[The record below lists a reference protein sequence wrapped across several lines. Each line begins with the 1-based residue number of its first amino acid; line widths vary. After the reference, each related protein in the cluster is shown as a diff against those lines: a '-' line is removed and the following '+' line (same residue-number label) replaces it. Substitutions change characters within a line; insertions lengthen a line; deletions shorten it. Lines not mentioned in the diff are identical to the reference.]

1 MEPAELLVLDSS
13 ARTDVGAVHRA
24 LNQTEEDTALE
35 ARFRDARDPGGVR
48 ALFAVA
54 DGLGTARGGKVASAQ
69 ALNMLEEGVE
79 HYARRGESGIPGLAG
94 LEAFLLYAVDR
105 IDVTLKQSSENN
117 PNLGGMGT
125 TLTAVVV
132 DGNTARLIHAGDS
145 RAYVLREGGTEF
157 QQLTSDDAAL
167 VEGEWRPVN
176 GLGGVAEQVQPALSA
191 EPLHAGDV
199 LLLCTD
205 GLWREVDDAIMH
217 RILAGSPTPA
227 IASDRLVRA
236 ANHSGGRGNI
246 GVVVVHVG
254 RPDIPNDAELD
265 RLFPRP
271 GAARRDPGTV
281 PMPLASARPVTG
293 GPASPPR
300 PAAPAAPTE
309 GALGPPQPL
318 TGQLPPGPA
327 TPARV
332 IPPPGTSD
340 PSDVAQ
346 GTTGPSGVPRRDAAP
361 PAAQDVDPRSI
372 PPRPPLPG
380 VQASPFMAAV
390 GGFAAGVVF
399 LAIVWGV
406 SAKMHN
412 RATSKASAPAQTQD
426 VAVFYFP
433 KSDAPLTLPDVWA
446 RGASAEPG
454 QEWAKL
460 GKGENTLGCEVDPE
474 PGEPLVELRANAKV
488 DAQGRVKPTQ
498 FVVKI
503 GRVGTGGAAAPVRT
517 TSAAGVVPAV
527 SAPGTINVRSAT
539 AGRITVTREGERE
552 PLQEADLE
560 LDPAGDCSAMVTQLP
575 LGRYVVFH
583 TILRQSR
590 LVTITTE
597 QPSQP
602 VRFPEA
608 DT

>member
-1 MEPAELLVLDSS
+1 MEPSELLVLDSS

-35 ARFRDARDPGGVR
+35 ARFRDARDPNGVR

-54 DGLGTARGGKVASAQ
+54 DGLSAARGGKVASAQ

-94 LEAFLLYAVDR
+94 LEAFLLYAVER
-105 IDVTLKQSSENN
+105 IDATLKQSSENN

-145 RAYVLREGGTEF
+145 RAYILREGGTEF
-157 QQLTSDDAAL
+157 QQLTSDEAAL
-167 VEGEWRPVN
+167 VDGEWRPVN
-176 GLGGVAEQVQPALSA
+176 GLGGVAEQVRPAPSA

-271 GAARRDPGTV
+271 GAPRRDPGTV

-293 GPASPPR
+293 GGVSPAR
-300 PAAPAAPTE
+300 PAAPPLAAE

-346 GTTGPSGVPRRDAAP
+346 GTTGPGGMPRRDGLP
-361 PAAQDVDPRSI
+361 PGAQNVDPRTI
-372 PPRPPLPG
+372 PPRPPMPG
-380 VQASPFMAAV
+380 VQASPFMSAL
-390 GGFAAGVVF
+390 GGFAAGVLF

-412 RATSKASAPAQTQD
+412 RGASKAAPPAKTQD
-426 VAVFYFP
+426 VTVFYFP
-433 KSDAPLTLPDVWA
+433 KSGAPLTEPDVWA
-446 RGASAEPG
+446 RSASSGSGE
-454 QEWAKL
+454 EWAKL
-460 GKGENTLGCEVDPE
+460 SKGENTLGCEVSPE
-474 PGEPLVELRANAKV
+474 TGEPVVELRANAKL
-488 DAQGRVKPTQ
+488 DAQGRVMPMQ
-498 FVVKI
+498 FGLKI
-503 GRVGTGGAAAPVRT
+503 GKVGAGGASSPVRST
-517 TSAAGVVPAV
+517 
-527 SAPGTINVRSAT
+527 SAPGLAPAAAAQGTISVQSTT
-539 AGRITVTREGERE
+539 AGRITVTRQGDRE

-560 LDPAGDCSAMVTQLP
+560 LDPAGGCSAMLTQLP
-575 LGRYVVFH
+575 FGRYVVFH
-583 TILRQSR
+583 TILRLSQT
-590 LVTITTE
+590 VTISAE
-597 QPSQP
+597 QPSKL
-602 VRFPEA
+602 VRFSEV